1 MVNKVIC
8 VCIALVL
15 LVAAC
20 SEFRE
25 PQMPTWDISLED
37 IPLLK
42 ADTLTI
48 SELLSDS
55 TIVAEGPDSLVHVKL
70 TGETSFD
77 VGEELEY
84 DGTSTSFD
92 AEIGNFSVDVGSG
105 DEVQFGFKDVFPEL
119 SDLHGT
125 SQVIPGKSLPAIE
138 KDYSN
143 FTNFQTATFAS
154 GYLKVR
160 IQNDLAITL
169 GDPISLEL
177 IDNNTQMSIGT
188 LNYGK
193 ITSFSSEEQSMD
205 LSGKTI
211 SNNMKFRLT
220 GQTLGSEGN
229 TVTIDV
235 NSSFTI
241 YVSFENLVAS
251 SAEAKIPNQTFVS
264 EDKISVS
271 SETYTLNVA
280 SVESGGMKFS
290 FNNRLSFP
298 INIDLKVGSIV
309 SVGGDTLTV
318 SMYLNPYSQESYN
331 VDLTDYIIKPVND
344 SLSYRADVYMQTDP
358 HSFTSV
364 NSSDY
369 VSIDVQISELVFSEV
384 NADVNFSI
392 DFPEID
398 EELFEEP
405 PDQLKNFSLD
415 DVRFVLIFDNMP
427 GDLDVDV
434 SVIAI
439 KSGVENRLPIRFT
452 IAQGVRDSVI
462 LDKNGVNNDN
472 NPTTIVDL
480 LNDLPQRIRVSGS
493 IQLTGDDVILRKEE
507 ELGIEYRVKVPF
519 KFSLMETSIED
530 TLKLDL
536 DEDARDAIRDNLVSA
551 SISGTIVNNTPLG
564 GEVMMSGGD
573 SVLGVYTDILINPVG
588 FDVANL
594 NSEGLTTSP
603 KETNFNVELTK
614 DKFEVL
620 ANSNSLII
628 NVTLYDVNKGAL
640 RSTDYIIIKN
650 IKFSGTGRVYVK
662 EDEE

>member
-331 VDLTDYIIKPVND
+331 VDLTDYMIKPVND